1 MIAATEVAMRR
12 FCVCS
17 TLLLLCSSAGALAAQ
32 RPAAP
37 GKAATPATPAPAR
50 SAPISNIR
58 YDVAFDSAMAAR
70 RIVQVAMAFDVGPGT
85 APVLLSIPAWTPGA
99 YEISNF
105 ARWVSGFSATA
116 GDRALLWDKADPDT
130 WRIRSTGA
138 GRVTVRF
145 DYLADSLDNAMAWSR
160 PDFLLFNG
168 TNLFPYAEGRGFDF
182 PATVSLQTPA
192 DWLVATSM
200 KPAGSPHTWTERNYH
215 DLVDMPFFVGRF
227 DFDSSTVNGKVTR
240 LATYPAGSLN
250 GDTRKAFWDQV
261 AKAIPAMAAVFQETP
276 WDTYTVMMIF
286 DSSYG
291 GGSALEHQSSH
302 VGVYNPMMIGTP
314 LLASITAHEIFHAW
328 NVKRLRPAD
337 MVPYE
342 YDRAEP
348 TPWLWVSEGITDY
361 YADLALVRGGIV
373 DSAIFMGLT
382 AEKIQTVAEAPPTA
396 LEDASVSTWIH
407 PTDGSSYVYYP
418 KGSLAG
424 LLLDISIRDATDNR
438 RSLDDV
444 MRNLYRT
451 TYKAGRGFTGTDW
464 WGTVSRAAGGRPF
477 ADFNARYVDGRDPY
491 PYDAMLA
498 LAGFRLAADTIREPR
513 LGLGGAADSGGVR
526 ITAVQPGSA
535 AEAAGVRVG
544 DILLSLGD
552 VAISDPNFGPAYRA
566 RFRNA
571 EGQDFPIKV
580 RRGADTLSLTG
591 KVRLIEQVNAH
602 VEADPNAAPKALR
615 VRTGILTGKTEKQ

>member
-1 MIAATEVAMRR
+1 MRR
-12 FCVCS
+12 FRVCS

-544 DILLSLGD
+544 DVLLSLGD

>member
-1 MIAATEVAMRR
+1 MRR
-12 FCVCS
+12 LCVCT
-17 TLLLLCSSAGALAAQ
+17 TLLLVCAGTVVAQ
-32 RPAAP
+32 RPGAP
-37 GKAATPATPAPAR
+37 GKASAPAPSAANR

-58 YDVAFDSAMAAR
+58 YDLAFDSATAAR
-70 RIVQVAMAFDVGPGT
+70 RTVQVAMSFDVGPGT
-85 APVLLSIPAWTPGA
+85 APILLSLPAWTPGA

-105 ARWVSGFSATA
+105 ARWASHFVVTA
-116 GDRALLWDKADPDT
+116 GGKSLFWDKADPDT
-130 WRIRSTGA
+130 WRIRPAGA

-145 DYLADSLDNAMAWSR
+145 DYLADTLDNAMAWAR

-182 PATVSLQTPA
+182 PATVTVQAPA
-192 DWLVATSM
+192 DWLVVTSM
-200 KPAGSPHTWTERNYH
+200 RPTGQSRTWTERNYH
-215 DLVDMPFFVGRF
+215 DLVDMPFFVGHF
-227 DFDSSTVNGKVTR
+227 DLDSSVVNGKVTR
-240 LATYPAGSLN
+240 LATYPAGILQS
-250 GDTRKAFWDQV
+250 DTRKAFWDQV
-261 AKAIPAMAAVFQETP
+261 AKAIPAMASVFQETP
-276 WDTYTVMMIF
+276 WDTYSVMMIF

-302 VGVYNPMMIGTP
+302 VGIYNPMMIGTP

-342 YDRAEP
+342 YERPEP

-382 AEKIQTVAEAPPTA
+382 AEKIQTVSEAPPTA

-444 MRNLYRT
+444 MRELYRT

-464 WGTVSRAAGGRPF
+464 WGTVSRASGGKSF
-477 ADFNARYVDGRDPY
+477 TDFNARYVDGRDPY
-491 PYDAMLA
+491 PYDAVLA

-513 LGLGGAADSGGVR
+513 LGLGGAADSAGVR

-544 DILLSLGD
+544 DVLLALGD

-571 EGQDFPIKV
+571 EGQDLPIKV
-580 RRGADTLSLTG
+580 RRGTDTLTLTG

-602 VEADPNAAPKALR
+602 VEPDPKASAKAIR
-615 VRTGILTGKTEKQ
+615 VRGGILAGKTDKP